1 MSKNLVAYFSAR
13 GSTKGVAEK
22 LANVVNGDL
31 YEIEPEEPY
40 TAEDLDWTNP
50 KSRSSIEM
58 KENRSFR
65 PSIKSKVDNI
75 DDYDT
80 IYLGFPIWWYVA
92 PTIVNTFLESYD
104 FSGKTIIPFA
114 TSGSSGM
121 ENTVNEL
128 KPSCSDDARFI
139 EGKRFPASV
148 SEDELKS
155 WIDNLNI

>member
-1 MSKNLVAYFSAR
+1 MSKILVAYFSAS

-22 LANVVNGDL
+22 LANVVEGDL
-31 YEIEPEEPY
+31 YEIEPEEEY

-104 FSGKTIIPFA
+104 FSGKTVIPFA

-121 ENTVNEL
+121 GNTIYEL
-128 KPSCSDDARFI
+128 KPSCSDDVTFI
-139 EGKRFPASV
+139 EGERFPASV
-148 SEDELKS
+148 SENELKS
-155 WIDNLNI
+155 WVDNLNI

>member
-1 MSKNLVAYFSAR
+1 MSKTLVAFFSAS

-22 LANVVNGDL
+22 LANVVGGDL
-31 YEIEPEEPY
+31 YEIEPEKPY

-65 PSIKSKVDNI
+65 PPIKGKVDNI
-75 DDYDT
+75 EDYDT
-80 IYLGFPIWWYVA
+80 IYIGFPIWWYVA

-121 ENTVNEL
+121 GNTVNEL
-128 KPSCSDDARFI
+128 KPSCSDDTTFI
-139 EGKRFPASV
+139 EGERFPASV
-148 SEDELKS
+148 SEDKLRS
-155 WIDNLNI
+155 WVDKLNI

>member
-1 MSKNLVAYFSAR
+1 MSKTLVAFFSAS

-22 LANVVNGDL
+22 LANVVDGDL

-65 PSIKSKVDNI
+65 PPIKGKLENI
-75 DDYDT
+75 DDYNI

-121 ENTVNEL
+121 GNTVNEL
-128 KPSCSDDARFI
+128 KPSFCDDVTFMD
-139 EGKRFPASV
+139 GKRFPASV

-155 WIDNLNI
+155 WIDKLNI

>member
-1 MSKNLVAYFSAR
+1 MSKNLVAVFSAR
-13 GSTKGVAEK
+13 GSTKWVAEK
-22 LANVVNGDL
+22 LANVVEGDL

-65 PSIKSKVDNI
+65 PPIKGEEENI
-75 DDYDT
+75 ENYDT

-121 ENTVNEL
+121 GNTVNEL
-128 KPSCSDDARFI
+128 KPSCSDDAIFI
-139 EGKRFPASV
+139 DGKRFPSSV

>member
-1 MSKNLVAYFSAR
+1 MSKTLVAFFSAS

-22 LANVVNGDL
+22 LANVVEGDL
-31 YEIEPEEPY
+31 YEIEPEEEY

-65 PSIKSKVDNI
+65 PPIKGKVDNI

-121 ENTVNEL
+121 GNTVNEL
-128 KPSCSDDARFI
+128 KPSCSDDVTFI
-139 EGKRFPASV
+139 DGERFPTSV
-148 SEDELKS
+148 SEDKLKA
-155 WIDNLNI
+155 WVNNLNI

>member
-1 MSKNLVAYFSAR
+1 MSKTLVAFFSAS

-22 LANVVNGDL
+22 LAIVVEGDL

-40 TAEDLDWTNP
+40 IAEDLDWTNP

-65 PSIKSKVDNI
+65 PPIKGKVDNI
-75 DDYDT
+75 NDYDT

-121 ENTVNEL
+121 GNTIYGL
-128 KPSCSDDARFI
+128 KPSCSDDVTFI
-139 EGKRFPASV
+139 EGERFPASV
-148 SEDELKS
+148 SEDELKL
-155 WIDNLNI
+155 WVDNLNI